1 MRIILIA
8 VLSSLSL
15 VGFAQ
20 EPFEKDGK
28 WGLSKYG
35 DANDSIIFRAS
46 YDEVKVEVTADGYFA
61 YGLKDKTWYPMTKSK
76 LLNQQGY
83 EEIYAPLFNSD
94 VMVAQRDGYIDIISI
109 DESDFILRNVQAT
122 SVIDPVEFGITSEYL
137 MTKNEKSFGLVSLK
151 LKKEIIKAKYSSI
164 WADQGVSEGGWLFA
178 ATEGKTEVYDYEGNK
193 KFDLESEELIVS
205 MQANEES
212 LSLFLIMSDEGSYGM
227 YNSKAKWLVD
237 PLYIDAIPFEG
248 SDEVV
253 IITGKKGD
261 GLYFNG
267 KLLLE
272 PAYITI
278 DKSSERGYLAV
289 AVGKKGE
296 FLLDPEGGLTPVTE
310 E

>member
-1 MRIILIA
+1 MKTILV
-8 VLSSLSL
+8 VLLCSFSLA
-15 VGFAQ
+15 GFTQ

-28 WGLSKYG
+28 WGLSKNG
-35 DANDSIIFRAS
+35 DANDSIIFKAS

-83 EEIYAPLFNSD
+83 EEIFAPLFNSEI
-94 VMVAQRDGYIDIISI
+94 VIAQRDGYIDIISI
-109 DESDFILRNVQAT
+109 LESDFLLRNVQAT
-122 SVIDPVEFGITSEYL
+122 SVLDPVEFGITSDYI
-137 MTKNEKSFGLVSLK
+137 MTENEKSFGLVSLK

-164 WADQGVSEGGWLFA
+164 WADQAASEGGWLFA
-178 ATEGKTEVYDYEGNK
+178 ATEGKTEVYDYEGIK

-205 MQANEES
+205 MQAVENS
-212 LSLFLIMSDEGSYGM
+212 PTLFLLMSDEGSYGM
-227 YNSKAKWLVD
+227 FNSKAKWLVD
-237 PLYIDAIPFEG
+237 PLYVDAIPFEG

-253 IITGKKGD
+253 IVTGKKGD
-261 GLYFNG
+261 GLFFNG
-267 KLLLE
+267 KMLLE

-289 AVGKKGE
+289 AVNKKGE
-296 FLLDPEGGLTPVTE
+296 FLLDPEGGITPKKE